1 MSDLL
6 KSNTIGIAKTGD
18 KLSGRHTSERLPF
31 SAVGE
36 LVDVVSHTRINARVS
51 DISLS
56 SCYFDVSNVFVPGT
70 KVHVN
75 ISHGNLQFK
84 AIGTVVYS
92 LPGMGMGVTFDHVEP
107 DMASVL
113 QRWIAQVRGEIAPIA
128 ETPEVNLMIQN
139 NPRVERHIPGRLIGL
154 MMRKNMLTREE
165 GVELL
170 EEPLRDNK
178 E

>member
-1 MSDLL
+1 MSGRL
-6 KSNTIGIAKTGD
+6 KSNTVSDTKTGE
-18 KLSGRHTSERLPF
+18 KPSERRSSVRFPI
-31 SAVGE
+31 SAVSE
-36 LVDVVSHTRINARVS
+36 LVDAGTHTRISARVS

-56 SCYFDVSNVFVPGT
+56 GCYFDAINVFVPGT

-75 ISHGNLQFK
+75 ISHANLQFK
-84 AIGTVVYS
+84 ALGTVVYS
-92 LPGMGMGVTFDHVEP
+92 LPSMGMGVTFGDLEP

-113 QRWIAQVRGEIAPIA
+113 HRWISQIRGEIAPVA
-128 ETPEVNLMIQN
+128 ETPELNAMIQAY
-139 NPRVERHIPGRLIGL
+139 PRIERQILGRLIGL

-170 EEPLRDNK
+170 EELLRDNK